1 MTNQLTPIASTVL
14 GGTATTVTFSS
25 IPGTYTDLVLKISAR
40 DTNSSFD
47 GGKLTM
53 VINSDSGTNY
63 SHTIL
68 TGNNATAASTRTS
81 SATSLETFGG
91 FSDAA
96 SNTAST
102 FSAIEIYIP
111 NYAGTANRPIS
122 VFGASEDNSGAHGYI
137 VAEAGLYRGA
147 SAITQIVF
155 TSTTLFAIASRFD
168 LYQITHF

>member
-1 MTNQLTPIASTVL
+1 MPNLLTPIASTVL
-14 GGTATTVTFSS
+14 VGTAASVTFAS
-25 IPGTYTDLVLKISAR
+25 ISGAYTDLVLKISAR
-40 DTNSSFD
+40 DTNASFD

-53 VINSDSGTNY
+53 VLNSDTGTNY
-63 SHTIL
+63 SHTLL
-68 TGNNATAASTRTS
+68 TGNNSTAASTRTT
-81 SATSLETFGG
+81 SAASLETLGG

-96 SNTAST
+96 SNTSST

-122 VFGASEDNSGAHGYI
+122 VFGASEDNSAAHGYI

-168 LYQITHF
+168 LYGILKI